1 MSWCSHVRAMSQRH
15 DTVIRVTSTA
25 NAKPRA
31 RGKNRTA
38 AWRRAP
44 SQATSTF
51 VASLDTSDAHARK
64 RLETL
69 YFTMYN
75 VRRALQ
81 RDTQRRCREYWARKE
96 DRGAL
101 GWKIVAEDL
110 GLNRNGFV
118 QLARSHALNSG
129 WATDHV
135 SMALV
140 SHMADAVFKDAARHL
155 WSDASGHRS
164 GPLRVTPL
172 HQFATIHCRARSHTS
187 DNKWEIFRL
196 YGTLEGHLDTYGHG
210 DLGTHPT
217 LSQVATR
224 PAGTPVL
231 RQTKRMHTP
240 GATKWSSYT
249 GPLVMVFTGGP
260 QSNEP
265 ELQLPVRLPQGRGS
279 WDRVVHFLNRP
290 DLWHKIDLV
299 RRADSSQCGGWRC
312 EMHLLILGES
322 YASPRSRVL
331 LELAP
336 TDRTACID
344 VNVSNLAVV
353 SVDSRHHDPR
363 STIVLADPD
372 ERERLTRALAKK
384 RRGLRRVDRS
394 RRASNAA
401 QCAKSK
407 AQRRRDERR
416 ALRGMSPVTDAVSRG
431 GRLSR
436 TSGVPR
442 QAYRR
447 DQLSGAYR
455 DLRRRQGESARA
467 QSLTKQ
473 SKAHDV
479 AVQLVATHGVHWMI
493 EDCKLTAWAKLWG
506 KSLHAFAPGMV
517 TAELAALVARLGG
530 SFTKVATG
538 PTALS
543 SHCLC
548 GRRSKKDLSTRVHR
562 CDACGFTGH
571 RDLVSA
577 ALGTCVVCIDL
588 SDPSS
593 ASVNYAAA
601 GALQAE
607 LTATSTNQLSTKPG
621 YQDALTSQTHPL
633 VAPRRSDVVSQG
645 ARSVRHPHRTAR
657 LKAHSTAKSTN
668 GSRHLGPAKVAHDSA
683 LRSSSPPGDLRL
695 NS

>member
-1 MSWCSHVRAMSQRH
+1 MSWCSHVSAMSQRRE
-15 DTVIRVTSTA
+15 TVLRVTSTA
-25 NAKPRA
+25 NASPRT
-31 RGKNRTA
+31 RGKNKTA
-38 AWRRAP
+38 AWHMP
-44 SQATSTF
+44 SSQATSTF

-64 RLETL
+64 RLETC

-75 VRRALQ
+75 LRRALQ
-81 RDTQRRCREYWARKE
+81 RDAQRLCREYWARKE
-96 DRGAL
+96 DRGTL

-110 GLNRNGFV
+110 GLNRNGFER
-118 QLARSHALNSG
+118 LARAHALNCG
-129 WATDHV
+129 WASDHV

-140 SHMADAVFKDAARHL
+140 YHMADAVFEDAARHL

-164 GPLRVTPL
+164 GPLRVRPL
-172 HQFATIHCRARSHTS
+172 HQFATIHGRARSHTTE
-187 DNKWEIFRL
+187 NKWETFRL
-196 YGTLEGHLDTYGHG
+196 YGTLEGHLDTYRHG

-217 LSQVATR
+217 LSQVAAR

-231 RQTKRMHTP
+231 RQKNRMQTP
-240 GATKWSSYT
+240 GATKWSSYA
-249 GPLVMVFTGGP
+249 GPLMMVFAGGP

-279 WDRVVHFLNRP
+279 WDRVVHFLTQPN
-290 DLWHKIDLV
+290 LWHKIDLV
-299 RRADSSQCGGWRC
+299 RRADSSQSGGWRY
-312 EMHLLILGES
+312 EMHLLLLGEG
-322 YASPRSRVL
+322 YVSPRSRAL

-336 TDRTACID
+336 TDRTACVD

-353 SVDSRHHDPR
+353 SVEAGHHDPR
-363 STIVLADPD
+363 STMVRADPD
-372 ERERLTRALAKK
+372 ERERLARAEAKK

-401 QCAKSK
+401 QYAKSK
-407 AQRRRDERR
+407 AQLQRDERR
-416 ALRGMSPVTDAVSRG
+416 AIRGLRPVTDATSRG
-431 GRLSR
+431 GRLSH

-455 DLRRRQGESARA
+455 DLRRRHGESARA

-479 AVQLVATHGVHWMI
+479 AVQLVATHGVHWML
-493 EDCKLTAWAKLWG
+493 EDCNLTAWAKLWG
-506 KSLHAFAPGMV
+506 KSIHAFAPGMV
-517 TAELAALVARLGG
+517 TAELAALVARLDG

-562 CDACGFTGH
+562 CDVCGFTGH

-577 ALGTCVVCIDL
+577 ALGTCVVRTDL
-588 SDPSS
+588 SDPRS
-593 ASVNYAAA
+593 ARVNYAAA
-601 GALQAE
+601 GVLQAE
-607 LTATSTNQLSTKPG
+607 LTATSTNQISTKPG
-621 YQDALTSQTHPL
+621 DQGALTSQTHPL
-633 VAPRRSDVVSQG
+633 VAPRRSDFVSQG

-657 LKAHSTAKSTN
+657 LRARSTAQSTN